1 MSRCLLETKIDQ
13 AWWMTKWHEKDF
25 KDKDQG
31 HPTTVNNHEKW
42 NRLESKN
49 STDTMVES
57 CGNAQTQQFRNSE
70 LRGMRG
76 FIVQAG
82 RLIEASAQELTLTIL
97 VKTPQICG

>member
-1 MSRCLLETKIDQ
+1 
-13 AWWMTKWHEKDF
+13 
-25 KDKDQG
+25 
-31 HPTTVNNHEKW
+31 
-42 NRLESKN
+42 
-49 STDTMVES
+49 MVES
-57 CGNAQTQQFRNSE
+57 CGNAQTQQFRNSK

>member
-1 MSRCLLETKIDQ
+1 M
-13 AWWMTKWHEKDF
+13 
-25 KDKDQG
+25 G
-31 HPTTVNNHEKW
+31 
-42 NRLESKN
+42 
-49 STDTMVES
+49 ES